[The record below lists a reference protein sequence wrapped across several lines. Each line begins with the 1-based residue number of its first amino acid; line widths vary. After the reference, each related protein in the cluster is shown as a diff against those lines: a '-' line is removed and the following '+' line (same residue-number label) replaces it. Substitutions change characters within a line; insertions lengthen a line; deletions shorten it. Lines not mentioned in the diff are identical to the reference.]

1 MTTAFVARPFDDLIN
16 LLVETAPEKVLAFRA
31 SEKTVKRLYELIE
44 KEKADK
50 ILPEEKIELEK
61 YLMEEDFIIIA
72 KARARLQMAKK

>member
-1 MTTAFVARPFDDLIN
+1 MTPSLAVRPFDDLIN

-44 KEKADK
+44 KEKEGK
-50 ILPEEKIELEK
+50 IHPEEKTELEK

-72 KARARLQMAKK
+72 KARARLQIAKK